1 MKRVPPW
8 SRQELLHAYF
18 HDHEELEAIL
28 REMPGFHVAQKLEEM
43 TASYSI
49 FVSATEDL
57 FESIHKFKLL
67 EGRSKLYD
75 RHSRVIVEASIT
87 AVRRGIFAACSASMA
102 LVDHTRRIANS
113 VDVQGYNDEVQSRFA
128 NSMLHNF
135 VQGLRN
141 YSVHRTIADADWQV
155 NFNFENKAKS
165 VLFLIS
171 KKRLLEW
178 DEWKPLAKQLI
189 DETVQGIDVE
199 ATFEEYAK
207 QIADFNQWLRHKIK
221 KAGGDSYQEYLYYK
235 NIIDGF
241 REYYGINLLVSHLTP
256 NAKANP
262 DMYLDRFLTSEQI
275 DVVLSLP
282 AKSKK
287 RVDKLISLVDL
298 HGACDSTLR
307 AKLYGLF
314 GVEDA

>member
-1 MKRVPPW
+1 MKRIPPW

-18 HDHEELEAIL
+18 HDREGLESIL
-28 REMPGFHVAQKLEEM
+28 RAMPGFHIAQKLEEM
-43 TASYSI
+43 ATSYSI

-57 FESIHKFKLL
+57 FESIHRFKLL

-75 RHSRVIVEASIT
+75 RHSRVIVEDSIT
-87 AVRRGIFAACSASMA
+87 AVRRGIFAACAASMA
-102 LVDHTRRIANS
+102 LVDHTRRIAGAVN
-113 VDVQGYNDEVQSRFA
+113 VQGYNDEIQSRFA
-128 NSMLHNF
+128 NSKLHNF

-141 YSVHRTIADADWQV
+141 YSVHRTIAGADWQV
-155 NFNFENKAKS
+155 NFKNKAKS

-171 KKRLLEW
+171 KECLSEW

-189 DETVQGIDVE
+189 NETVQGVDVE

-207 QIADFNQWLRHKIK
+207 QIEDFSRWLRHKIIK
-221 KAGGDSYQEYLYYK
+221 SGEDNYQEYLYYK

-241 REYYGINLLVSHLTP
+241 REYYGINLLVSHLSP
-256 NAKANP
+256 DAKANP

-282 AKSKK
+282 AKSKE

-298 HGACDSTLR
+298 HDACDNTLR
-307 AKLYGLF
+307 TKLYGLF
-314 GVEDA
+314 GVKDA